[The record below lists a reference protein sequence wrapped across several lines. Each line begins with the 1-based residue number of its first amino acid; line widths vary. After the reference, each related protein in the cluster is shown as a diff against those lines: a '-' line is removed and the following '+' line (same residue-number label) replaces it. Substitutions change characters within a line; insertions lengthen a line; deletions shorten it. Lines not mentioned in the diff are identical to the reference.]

1 MKFLLKYVAPVV
13 AILWLA
19 NVRPL
24 AAVVAVLL
32 CIIRC
37 AFKSG
42 LVSHLFAL
50 FVHGV
55 IAAFLRGLWR
65 LVFSRRG
72 S

>member
-13 AILWLA
+13 AVLWLA

-24 AAVVAVLL
+24 AAAVAILV

-50 FVHGV
+50 FVHDV
-55 IAAFLRGLWR
+55 MAALLKGLWR